1 MSFPVPANSARGP
14 VTSDYLAD
22 EVLDP
27 TDPRMRES
35 EAFPTLT
42 ADQVERVASFGVVQR
57 LPRGTVLSAP
67 GDRTIDFVIV
77 LEGSIEAYVSRCAPQ
92 VVHVYGER
100 QFTGELNLFNDRK
113 TLLGGRMGCDGRV
126 ARLNGAQFRR
136 LLAAEPDIANVVTRA
151 FIRRRDG
158 IIVRGHTA
166 VTIIAPRHSAKLL
179 ELQRFLTRN
188 RQPYLVADPEVESKA
203 AAQLSELGVAI
214 DDTPVVVCG
223 DDWVLVCP
231 TPRELGDRLGIA
243 EPLDPQHVADV
254 VVVGGGPAGLAA
266 AVYSASEGLDT
277 VVLEADAPGG
287 QASTSSRIENYLG
300 FPIGISGR
308 DLAHRAQV
316 QAQKFGTRIIVPR
329 AVVRLVTDTR
339 PYVLELDDGTQVRAH
354 TVVIATGARYRRL
367 PLANI
372 DRFEGCGVHYAAT
385 AVESELC
392 EGDEVAVVG
401 GGNSA
406 GQAAVYLSRLAN
418 HVHILVRGDGLAA
431 SMSDYLIRRIEAAPE
446 RITVHPHSEVT
457 ALDGERHL
465 DRVTWRDLVSGQTRT
480 RHIPNVFLM
489 LGAAP
494 NTEWLHGAVALDD
507 KGFVRTGVSAADDNP
522 GSSHA
527 LSQPLATSCPGIF
540 AVGDVRSESIKRVA
554 SAVGEG
560 SIVVA
565 SVHQALD
572 AS

>member
-1 MSFPVPANSARGP
+1 
-14 VTSDYLAD
+14 
-22 EVLDP
+22 
-27 TDPRMRES
+27 MRES
-35 EAFPTLT
+35 EAYPRLT
-42 ADQVERVASFGVVQR
+42 ADQVQRISSFGVVQR
-57 LPRGTVLSAP
+57 LPRGTVLYQP
-67 GDRTIDFVIV
+67 GDRSSDFFVV
-77 LEGSIEAYVSRCAPQ
+77 LDGSIEIYVSRGTAQQ
-92 VVHVYGER
+92 VVHVYGQH
-100 QFTGELNLFNDRK
+100 QFTGELNLFNDRAI
-113 TLLGGRMGCDGRV
+113 LVGGRMGGDGRV

-136 LLAAEPDIANVVTRA
+136 LLVAEPDIANVVMRA
-151 FIRRRDG
+151 IILRRERM
-158 IIVRGHTA
+158 ILLGHTA
-166 VTIIAPRHSAKLL
+166 VTIIAPRRSA
-179 ELQRFLTRN
+179 QSVQVQQFLTRN
-188 RQPYLVADPEVESKA
+188 RHPYLLADPEVESEA
-203 AAQLSELGVAI
+203 AAQLSDLGLVV
-214 DDTPVVVCG
+214 DDTPVVLCG
-223 DDWVLVCP
+223 DDRVLVCP
-231 TPRELGDRLGIA
+231 TPRELGDHIGIT

-254 VVVGGGPAGLAA
+254 IVVGAGPAGLAA

-316 QAQKFGTRIIVPR
+316 QAQKFGARIIVPR
-329 AVVRLVTDTR
+329 AVVRLVTDSR
-339 PYVLELDDGTQVRAH
+339 PYTLELDDGTQVRAH
-354 TVVIATGARYRRL
+354 TVVIATGARYRGL

-392 EGDEVAVVG
+392 EGDAAAVVG

-406 GQAAVYLSRLAN
+406 GQAAVFLSRLAE
-418 HVHILVRGDGLAA
+418 HVHILVRGDGLAS

-446 RITVHPHSEVT
+446 RITVHPHTEITS
-457 ALDGERHL
+457 LSGDRHL
-465 DRVTWRDLVSGQTRT
+465 NTVTWRDRVTGQSQT

-494 NTEWLHGAVALDD
+494 NTEWLNCVALDD
-507 KGFVRTGVSAADDNP
+507 KGFVRTGVSAASDDP
-522 GSSHA
+522 AFAHA

-540 AVGDVRSESIKRVA
+540 AVGDVRSGSIKRVA

-565 SVHQALD
+565 SVHQALG
-572 AS
+572 AL

>member
-1 MSFPVPANSARGP
+1 MSGKSDARKFF
-14 VTSDYLAD
+14 AD

-27 TDPRMRES
+27 SDPHVRES
-35 EAFPTLT
+35 EAFPRLT
-42 ADQVERVASFGVVQR
+42 ADQVERVSSFGVVQR
-57 LPRGTVLSAP
+57 LPRGTVLFAP
-67 GDRTIDFVIV
+67 GDRTIDFFVI
-77 LEGSIEAYVSRCAPQ
+77 LDGSIEAYASRGTAQQ
-92 VVHVYGER
+92 VVHVYGQQ
-100 QFTGELNLFNDRK
+100 QFTGELNLFNDRA
-113 TLLGGRMGCDGRV
+113 TLVGARMGGDGRV

-136 LLAAEPDIANVVTRA
+136 LLAAEPDIANVVMRA
-151 FIRRRDG
+151 FILRRER
-158 IIVRGHTA
+158 IIVLGHTG

-179 ELQRFLTRN
+179 HLQGFLTRN
-188 RQPYLVADPEVESKA
+188 RQPYLLADPEVEAEA
-203 AAQLSELGVAI
+203 AAQLSELGYVI

-223 DDWVLVCP
+223 DDRALVCP

-254 VVVGGGPAGLAA
+254 VVVGAGPAGLAA

-308 DLAHRAQV
+308 DLAQRAQV
-316 QAQKFGTRIIVPR
+316 QAQKFGARIIVPR
-329 AVVRLVTDTR
+329 TVVRLVTDSR
-339 PYVLELDDGTQVRAH
+339 PYILELDDGTQVRAH
-354 TVVIATGARYRRL
+354 TVVVATGARYRSL

-372 DRFEGCGVHYAAT
+372 ERFEGCGVHYAAT

-392 EGDEVAVVG
+392 EGDDAAVVG

-406 GQAAVYLSRLAN
+406 GQAAVFLSRLAK
-418 HVHILVRGDGLAA
+418 HVHILVRGDGLA
-431 SMSDYLIRRIEAAPE
+431 STMSDYLIRRIEAAPE
-446 RITVHPHSEVT
+446 RITVHPHTEVT
-457 ALDGERHL
+457 ALNGDRHL
-465 DRVTWRDLVSGQTRT
+465 DTVTWRDRVTGQSQT

-494 NTEWLHGAVALDD
+494 NTEWLNCVALDD
-507 KGFVRTGVSAADDNP
+507 KGFVRTGVSAASDDP
-522 GSSHA
+522 ASSHA

-540 AVGDVRSESIKRVA
+540 AVGDVRSGSIKRVA

-565 SVHQALD
+565 SVHQAL
-572 AS
+572 AVS